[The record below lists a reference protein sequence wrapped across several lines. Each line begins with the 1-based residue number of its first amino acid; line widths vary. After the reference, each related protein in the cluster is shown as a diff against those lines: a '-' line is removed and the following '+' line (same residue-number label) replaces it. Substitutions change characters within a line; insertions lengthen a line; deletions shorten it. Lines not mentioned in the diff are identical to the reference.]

1 LLDSILI
8 DLKEELWR
16 SFLEA
21 WPSVVFNKIVD
32 IGAVGSLYVGL
43 VIFW

>member
-1 LLDSILI
+1 MVDLLECRHYYTSPIKGIRSRFTCLLDSILI

-21 WPSVVFNKIVD
+21 
-32 IGAVGSLYVGL
+32 
-43 VIFW
+43 